1 MLPCLRPPSTHLTP
15 PLLINIIQ
23 LTPQRDHLLPLFPSL
38 AMFTGR
44 PVQVVLSALLL
55 ASVLLRPVAEAG
67 PAAACSADC
76 ELPTCYCDQT
86 AVPGGLNP
94 ADTPQM
100 VLFTFNDPVTSAT
113 RKKIID
119 VFPDKLRNPVTGC
132 PIAITLFV
140 VGSGTY
146 VTRAPIG
153 ALCM

>member
-1 MLPCLRPPSTHLTP
+1 
-15 PLLINIIQ
+15 
-23 LTPQRDHLLPLFPSL
+23 
-38 AMFTGR
+38 MFTGR
-44 PVQVVLSALLL
+44 PLHVVLSAFLLL
-55 ASVLLRPVAEAG
+55 VSVRLRPFAEAG
-67 PAAACSADC
+67 PAASCSADC
-76 ELPTCYCDQT
+76 ELPSCYCDQT
-86 AVPGGLNP
+86 AIPGGLNP
-94 ADTPQM
+94 AETPQM

-153 ALCM
+153 VLCI